1 MAYNQLTNLDYFQ
14 IKTALRDYLRANS
27 DFSDYDFEGSNLSII
42 LDLLAYNT
50 YYTAYNANMV
60 VNESFLD
67 SATLRDN
74 VVALAKQLG
83 YTPRSANAPVAVV
96 TINATLTSAVSIPQT
111 VFLRKGNCCLSTVND
126 KLYSFVVPDD
136 ITASVQP
143 GNTVSFPNVK
153 IYEGAVVSNRVT
165 VEDPSNFFIDL
176 KNVNIDTTSIRVNV
190 FANSSTSSYV
200 KYVASDNILNVT
212 PISTVFFVQE
222 IEDENYRVTFGDG
235 VFGRKLELNEVVEI
249 SYVTTNGDETNGASN
264 FTFNG
269 VVSDIN
275 GDSPFR
281 VVIDSV
287 TTIAPAFGGEA
298 IESIEVIK
306 RNAPALFGTQNRA
319 VTSDDYA
326 AIVRRIYPAAAD
338 IVTFG
343 GELAD
348 PPEYG
353 KVKLAIKPKNV
364 AYLSNYS
371 KKLIT
376 DELRKFSVGSV
387 TPEIIDPSIIY
398 IELYSSIYYNQ
409 SETTF
414 SANDIKQRVIDN
426 IKNYIMKSDTEK
438 FGGKFRYSKYVGVID
453 ASDRSIKSNLTNILM
468 RKDFY
473 PSLNNKTYYE
483 LCFNNPFDDDV
494 DTFTLA
500 STGFTVQEYPSYTVY
515 LQDEGENI
523 SLYRLDPQTND
534 KIILNPA
541 QGTINYTKGEVKLYN
556 LNIIKGSFSDNKIEV
571 RLKPQYNDIIAKR
584 ETYLDVDIDK
594 SSFTLIRE

>member
-14 IKTALRDYLRANS
+14 IKSALRDYLRASS
-27 DFSDYDFEGSNLSII
+27 DFTDYDFEGSNLSVI

-67 SATLRDN
+67 SATVRDN

-96 TINATLTSAVSIPQT
+96 TINATLTSVTSVPST
-111 VFLRKGNCCLSTVND
+111 VFLKKGICCLSTVND

-136 ITASVQP
+136 IAATVQP
-143 GNTVSFPNVK
+143 GNIVSFPNVK
-153 IYEGAVVSNRVT
+153 IYEGSVVTDRVT
-165 VEDPSNFFIDL
+165 VTDPSNFFIDL
-176 KNVNIDTTSIRVNV
+176 NNVNIDTTSIRVNV

-200 KYVASDNILNVT
+200 KYVPSDNILNVT
-212 PISTVFFVQE
+212 PTSTVFFVQE
-222 IEDENYRVTFGDG
+222 IEDENYRVSFGDG
-235 VFGRKLELNEVVEI
+235 VFGRKLGFNEVVEI
-249 SYVTTNGDETNGASN
+249 SYVTTNAAETNGAN
-264 FTFNG
+264 IFTFNG
-269 VVSDIN
+269 IISDVNGNSSFRIVIN
-275 GDSPFR
+275 S
-281 VVIDSV
+281 IV
-287 TTIAPAFGGEA
+287 TVASAFGGE
-298 IESIEVIK
+298 SIEPIEIIK

-319 VTSDDYA
+319 VTSEDYA

-364 AYLSNYS
+364 AYLSTYS
-371 KKLIT
+371 KKLIN

-398 IELYSSIYYNQ
+398 VEIYSSIYYNQ
-409 SETTF
+409 GETSF
-414 SANDIKQRVIDN
+414 SANDIKQKVIDN
-426 IKNYIMKSDTEK
+426 INNYIKKSDTEK

-453 ASDRSIKSNLTNILM
+453 ASDKSIKSNLTNILM

-483 LCFNNPFDDDV
+483 LCFNNPFDDDI

-500 STGFTVQEYPSYTVY
+500 STGFTVQEYPNYTVY
-515 LQDEGENI
+515 LQDSGENI
-523 SLYRLDPQTND
+523 SLYRLDPQTSD
-534 KIILNPA
+534 KIILNPT

-571 RLKPQYNDIIAKR
+571 RLKPQYNDIVAKR
-584 ETYLDVDIDK
+584 EIYLDVDIDK

>member
-14 IKTALRDYLRANS
+14 IKSALRDYLRANS

-136 ITASVQP
+136 ISATVQP
-143 GNTVSFPNVK
+143 GNIVSFPNVK
-153 IYEGAVVSNRVT
+153 IYEGSVVTNRVT
-165 VEDPSNFFIDL
+165 VEDPTNFFIDL

-190 FANSSTSSYV
+190 FANPSTSSYV

-212 PISTVFFVQE
+212 PTSTVFFVQE

-235 VFGRKLELNEVVEI
+235 VFGRKLQLNEVVEI
-249 SYVTTNGDETNGASN
+249 SYVTTNGDETNGAST

-281 VVIDSV
+281 VVINTV
-287 TTIAPAFGGEA
+287 TTVAPAFGGEA

-343 GELAD
+343 GESAD

-364 AYLSNYS
+364 AYLSTYS

-409 SETTF
+409 GETTF

-426 IKNYIMKSDTEK
+426 IKNYISKSDTEK

-473 PSLNNKTYYE
+473 PSLNNSTYYE

-500 STGFTVQEYPSYTVY
+500 STGFTVQEYPNYTVY
-515 LQDEGENI
+515 LQDSGENI
-523 SLYRLDPQTND
+523 SLYRLDPQTSD
-534 KIILNPA
+534 KIILNPT
-541 QGTINYTKGEVKLYN
+541 QGVINYTKGEVKLYN

-571 RLKPQYNDIIAKR
+571 RLKPQYNDIVAKR

>member
-14 IKTALRDYLRANS
+14 IKNALRDYLRANS
-27 DFSDYDFEGSNLSII
+27 DFTDYDFEGSNLSLI

-96 TINATLTSAVSIPQT
+96 SINATLSSTGTVPST
-111 VFLRKGNCCLSTVND
+111 VFLRKGNCCLTTFND
-126 KLYSFVVPDD
+126 KLYTYVVPDD
-136 ITASVQP
+136 IAATVQP
-143 GNTVSFPNVK
+143 GNTVSFSNIK
-153 IYEGAVVSNRVT
+153 IYEGSVVTDRVT
-165 VEDPSNFFIDL
+165 VTDPSNFFIDL
-176 KNVNIDTTSIRVNV
+176 KNVSIDTTSIRVNV
-190 FANSSTSSYV
+190 FANGSTSSYV

-212 PISTVFFVQE
+212 PTSTVFFVQE

-249 SYVTTNGDETNGASN
+249 SYIITNADETNGANS

-269 VVSDIN
+269 VISDIN
-275 GDSPFR
+275 GDSAFR
-281 VVIDSV
+281 IIVNSV
-287 TTIAPAFGGEA
+287 STVSSAFGGEA
-298 IESIEVIK
+298 IESIETIK
-306 RNAPALFGTQNRA
+306 RNAPVLFGTQNRA
-319 VTSDDYA
+319 VTADDYA
-326 AIVRRIYPAAAD
+326 AIVRRVYPAAAD

-343 GELAD
+343 GEDAD

-364 AYLSNYS
+364 AYLSTYS

-376 DELRKFSVGSV
+376 DEIKKFSVGSI
-387 TPEIIDPSIIY
+387 TPEIVDPSIIY

-409 SETTF
+409 NETTF
-414 SANDIKQRVIDN
+414 SANDIKQKVIDN
-426 IKNYIMKSDTEK
+426 VTNYTIRSNTEK

-453 ASDRSIKSNLTNILM
+453 ASDRSIKSNLTSILM

-483 LCFNNPFDDDV
+483 LCFNNPFDDDI
-494 DTFTLA
+494 DTFTLT

-515 LQDEGENI
+515 LQDDGNNI
-523 SLYRLDPQTND
+523 SLYRLDPQTNN
-534 KIILNPA
+534 KIVLNPT
-541 QGTINYTKGEVKLYN
+541 QGEINYTKGEVKLYN

-571 RLKPQYNDIIAKR
+571 RLKPLYNDIVAKR
-584 ETYLDVDIDK
+584 EIYLDLDIDK